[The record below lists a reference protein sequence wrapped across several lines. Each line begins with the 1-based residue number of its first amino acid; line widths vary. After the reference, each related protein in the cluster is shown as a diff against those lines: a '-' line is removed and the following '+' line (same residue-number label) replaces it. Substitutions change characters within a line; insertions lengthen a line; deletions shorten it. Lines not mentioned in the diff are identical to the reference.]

1 MNKKGRL
8 IWQILPMLLILF
20 TAAILVTW
28 QITYNSVHK
37 SMDEKY
43 TAMLAEVTGGKRYQP
58 HAVQRGQHR
67 PRKIHRH
74 GGR

>member
-28 QITYNSVHK
+28 QITYNHVHK
-37 SMDEKY
+37 SMHEK
-43 TAMLAEVTGGKRYQP
+43 
-58 HAVQRGQHR
+58 
-67 PRKIHRH
+67 
-74 GGR
+74 

>member
-28 QITYNSVHK
+28 QITYNYVHK

-43 TAMLAEVTGGKRYQP
+43 TAMLAVRRQAISAARCTT
-58 HAVQRGQHR
+58 
-67 PRKIHRH
+67 
-74 GGR
+74 

>member
-28 QITYNSVHK
+28 QTTYNSVHK
-37 SMDEKY
+37 SMDEKD
-43 TAMLAEVTGGKRYQP
+43 TAAWR
-58 HAVQRGQHR
+58 R
-67 PRKIHRH
+67 
-74 GGR
+74 